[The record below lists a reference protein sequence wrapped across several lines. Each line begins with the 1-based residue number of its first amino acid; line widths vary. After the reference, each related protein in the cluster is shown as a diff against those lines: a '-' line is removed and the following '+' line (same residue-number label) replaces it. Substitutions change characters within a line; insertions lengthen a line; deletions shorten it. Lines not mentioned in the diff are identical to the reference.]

1 MTVLSCTDAFAVVNS
16 EEFGAGMGPILLDE
30 VGCTGSERNLTECT
44 YRGVNVHNC
53 NLDHSEDAAV
63 ICSGVST
70 L

>member
-1 MTVLSCTDAFAVVNS
+1 MILLSSTDAIAVVNNM
-16 EEFGAGMGPILLDE
+16 EFGAGMGPIFLDE
-30 VGCTGSERNLTECT
+30 VECTGSELNLTECT
-44 YRGVNVHNC
+44 HSGVNVHNC